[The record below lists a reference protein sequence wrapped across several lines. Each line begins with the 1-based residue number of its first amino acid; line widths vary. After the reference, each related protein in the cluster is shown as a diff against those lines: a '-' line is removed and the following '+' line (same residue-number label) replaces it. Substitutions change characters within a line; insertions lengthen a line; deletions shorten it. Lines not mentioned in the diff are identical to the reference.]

1 MGAATWCTLSA
12 IEAVVFANQCNG
24 FIQSTT
30 DRDWDDEGNNDMAC
44 CCCVFDDKVFD
55 DEVFDD
61 KVFDDWSIENPIG
74 DKNIYLSVNY

>member
-1 MGAATWCTLSA
+1 MCPPVCEYSSVVV
-12 IEAVVFANQCNG
+12 INAVVFVHVVCHN
-24 FIQSTT
+24 S
-30 DRDWDDEGNNDMAC
+30 
-44 CCCVFDDKVFD
+44 CVFDDKVFD